1 MDLRIDIGHDDP
13 ATPDG
18 PVRRLLERIA
28 APAALAV
35 PDLFEIGA
43 ALAELAADLEYVT
56 RWSERLG
63 DRNGLLL
70 IHAPARGPR
79 LSIVHR
85 QHGRLSAVHDH
96 GTWVALSPVSGI
108 ETHRRYRLID
118 GPERRPEVVEVTT
131 LGPAQTGTLLP
142 PDDIHDHGHLAGHG
156 VPAHVLVLTGDD
168 QRRFERNEWDP
179 VTGRHR
185 VLPAG
190 DLGRWLATDP
200 WP

>member
-1 MDLRIDIGHDDP
+1 MDRRIDSEHGDP
-13 ATPDG
+13 ATADG

-35 PDLFEIGA
+35 PDLLTIGA
-43 ALAELAADLEYVT
+43 ALTDLASDLEYVT

-63 DRNGLLL
+63 DRNGLLP

-85 QHGRLSAVHDH
+85 RKGHLSAVHDH
-96 GTWVALSPVSGI
+96 GTWVALSPVSGL
-108 ETHRRYRLID
+108 ETHRRYRLTD
-118 GPERRPEVVEVTT
+118 GPERRPEVIEVVT
-131 LGPAQTGTLLP
+131 LEPAETATLLP
-142 PDDIHDHGHLAGHG
+142 PDDVHDHGHLAGRG
-156 VPAHVLVLTGDD
+156 VPAHVLILTGDD

-179 VTGRHR
+179 ATGRHR

-190 DLGRWLATDP
+190 DLGRWLASDP